1 MLSKLL
7 SLVRQALGKLSSALG
22 RNRSQEAKTD
32 TWLERLSG
40 LQWVH
45 DESDRDMPP
54 DEKNKTLLEEMFG
67 TTSPVNDGTIA
78 ANVLDW
84 QTGHSQDP
92 EPRKKNSGRGALL
105 V

>member
-1 MLSKLL
+1 
-7 SLVRQALGKLSSALG
+7 
-22 RNRSQEAKTD
+22 
-32 TWLERLSG
+32 
-40 LQWVH
+40 
-45 DESDRDMPP
+45 MPP